1 MPGWLKPLSACGAVL
16 AWLTFTAGAA
26 PRLDSR
32 DALDARGQSDASA
45 NARAVF
51 HHLHLVSGQ
60 PDQLADFYD
69 RLFVRGAVARGQFW
83 NIEGIRGNGNGVFLL
98 VSGNV
103 SRRRDTPTGLW
114 HFGWGTGTVRESLN
128 QTYAEHY
135 ATDVNWRPPYET
147 LVKGFHLHLLSSDP
161 VAAGQWYA
169 DVLGGEID
177 RPPRNEDSRREGR
190 DPIPTDITS
199 EPPRL
204 AVSFGEIVLYFHQ
217 ASEPLVSSRDAGL
230 VDHLAF
236 GVKDLPSLLLRVP
249 GDHNG
254 ATGSGGATET
264 GGATGPGETAGD
276 QMFGLKEQRTA
287 MIAGPDKVMIEL
299 VQQPRGPGFWLDRK

>member
-1 MPGWLKPLSACGAVL
+1 MPGWLRPLSACGAVL
-16 AWLTFTAGAA
+16 AWLTFAAGTG
-26 PRLDSR
+26 PGIDSR
-32 DALDARGQSDASA
+32 VLHAQSDASA
-45 NARAVF
+45 KPRAVF

-114 HFGWGTGTVRESLN
+114 HFGWGTGSVRDALN

-147 LVKGFHLHLLSSDP
+147 LVKGFHLHLLSNDP

-177 RPPRNEDSRREGR
+177 RPPRNEDSRRDGR
-190 DPIPTDITS
+190 DSRDIIPIDITT

-204 AVSFGEIVLYFHQ
+204 AVSFGDIALYFHQ
-217 ASEPLVSSRDAGL
+217 AGEPLVSSRDAGL

-236 GVKDLPSLLLRVP
+236 SVKDLPSMLLRVP
-249 GDHNG
+249 ADNTR
-254 ATGSGGATET
+254 AAEPGSNASE
-264 GGATGPGETAGD
+264 EI
-276 QMFGLKEQRTA
+276 FGLKNQRTA
-287 MIAGPDKVMIEL
+287 MISGPDKVMIEL
-299 VQQPRGPGFWLDRK
+299 VQQPKGPGFWLDRP

>member
-1 MPGWLKPLSACGAVL
+1 MPGWLRPLSACGAAL

-26 PRLDSR
+26 PGLDALDSR
-32 DALDARGQSDASA
+32 EALGQSDASA

-69 RLFVRGAVARGQFW
+69 RLFVRGAVARARFW
-83 NIEGIRGNGNGVFLL
+83 DIEGIRGNGNGVFLL

-114 HFGWGTGTVRESLN
+114 HFGWGTGTIREALN

-190 DPIPTDITS
+190 EARDAIPTDITT

-204 AVSFGEIVLYFHQ
+204 AVSFGDIVLYFHQ

-236 GVKDLPSLLLRVP
+236 SVKDLPSLLLRVP
-249 GDHNG
+249 GDHG
-254 ATGSGGATET
+254 RAPEPGG
-264 GGATGPGETAGD
+264 GAGD
-276 QMFGLKEQRTA
+276 QTFGLKEQRTA

-299 VQQPRGPGFWLDRK
+299 VQQPRGPGFWLDRP

>member
-1 MPGWLKPLSACGAVL
+1 MPGCLRPLSACGAAL
-16 AWLTFTAGAA
+16 MWLTFAAGVS
-26 PRLDSR
+26 PSV
-32 DALDARGQSDASA
+32 DALAAGGQDDASTRV
-45 NARAVF
+45 RATF

-69 RLFVRGAVARGQFW
+69 RLFVRGTVTRGQFW
-83 NIEGIRGNGNGVFLL
+83 NIEGIRGQGNGVFLL

-103 SRRRDTPTGLW
+103 SRRRDMQTGLW
-114 HFGWGTGTVRESLN
+114 HFGWGTGTIRESLN

-135 ATDVNWRPPYET
+135 ANDVNWRPPYET

-177 RPPRNEDSRREGR
+177 RPPRNEDSRREGHYSR
-190 DPIPTDITS
+190 DIIPADIAT

-204 AVSFGEIVLYFHQ
+204 AVSFGDIVLFFHQ
-217 ASEPLVSSRDAGL
+217 AIDPLVSSRDAGL

-236 GVKDLPSLLLRVP
+236 SVKDLPSMLLRVP
-249 GDHNG
+249 GEHG
-254 ATGSGGATET
+254 AAAEPGA
-264 GGATGPGETAGD
+264 GTAGE
-276 QMFGLKEQRTA
+276 QLFGLKEQRTA

-299 VQQPRGPGFWLDRK
+299 VQLPKGPGFWADRP

>member
-1 MPGWLKPLSACGAVL
+1 MPGWLRPLSACGAVL
-16 AWLTFTAGAA
+16 AWLTFTAG
-26 PRLDSR
+26 
-32 DALDARGQSDASA
+32 DARGQSDASA

-51 HHLHLVSGQ
+51 HHLHLVSAQ

-69 RLFVRGAVARGQFW
+69 RLFVRGAVARGQYW

-249 GDHNG
+249 GDHSG
-254 ATGSGGATET
+254 TTAPGGATDP
-264 GGATGPGETAGD
+264 GGNAAE

-287 MIAGPDKVMIEL
+287 MIVGPDKVMIEL

>member
-1 MPGWLKPLSACGAVL
+1 MI

-26 PRLDSR
+26 PGVDVRVSTDSCDSNDASDSR
-32 DALDARGQSDASA
+32 DANDARGWRGQSDESA
-45 NARAVF
+45 RPRAVF

-69 RLFVRGAVARGQFW
+69 RLFVRGAVSRGQFW
-83 NIEGIRGNGNGVFLL
+83 NIEGIRGNGNGVFVL

-114 HFGWGTGTVRESLN
+114 HFGWGTGTIRESLN

-147 LVKGFHLHLLSSDP
+147 LVKGFHLHLLSNDP
-161 VAAGQWYA
+161 LAAGQWYA
-169 DVLGGEID
+169 DVLGGEIE

-190 DPIPTDITS
+190 DFVPTDITS

-204 AVSFGEIVLYFHQ
+204 AVSFGDVVLYIHQ
-217 ASEPLVSSRDAGL
+217 AVDPLVSSRDAGL
-230 VDHLAF
+230 VDHIAF
-236 GVKDLPSLLLRVP
+236 SVKDLPSMLLRVP
-249 GDHNG
+249 ADNTRL
-254 ATGSGGATET
+254 ADPGSNASE
-264 GGATGPGETAGD
+264 EL
-276 QMFGLKEQRTA
+276 FGLKHQRTA
-287 MIAGPDKVMIEL
+287 MIFGPDKVMIEL
-299 VQQPRGPGFWLDRK
+299 VQQPKGPGFWLDRP

>member
-1 MPGWLKPLSACGAVL
+1 MRDMPGWLRPLSACSVAL

-26 PRLDSR
+26 QRLDPRES
-32 DALDARGQSDASA
+32 LDARASS
-45 NARAVF
+45 RAVF

-69 RLFVRGAVARGQFW
+69 RLFVPGAVARGKFFD
-83 NIEGIRGNGNGVFLL
+83 IEGIRGNGNGVFLL

-103 SRRRDTPTGLW
+103 SRRRDPTGLW

-147 LVKGFHLHLLSSDP
+147 LVKGFHLHLRSSDP

-177 RPPRNEDSRREGR
+177 KPPRNEDSRRD
-190 DPIPTDITS
+190 DPDHRERLKSDITT
-199 EPPRL
+199 EPPRM
-204 AVSFGEIVLYFHQ
+204 AVSFGDIVLYFHQ
-217 ASEPLVSSRDAGL
+217 ADEPLVSTRDAGL

-249 GDHNG
+249 ADNSSS
-254 ATGSGGATET
+254 ASN
-264 GGATGPGETAGD
+264 AGD
-276 QMFGLKEQRTA
+276 QMFGLKEQRA
-287 MIAGPDKVMIEL
+287 VMISGPDKVMIEL
-299 VQQPRGPGFWLDRK
+299 VQQPKGPGFWLDRP

>member
-1 MPGWLKPLSACGAVL
+1 MPGWLRPLSACSALL

-26 PRLDSR
+26 PDVRAVDSPDSLDSPNS
-32 DALDARGQSDASA
+32 LDSLEQSDASGKP
-45 NARAVF
+45 RAAF

-114 HFGWGTGTVRESLN
+114 HFGWGTGTIRESLN

-177 RPPRNEDSRREGR
+177 RPPRNEDTRREGR
-190 DPIPTDITS
+190 DTIPIDITT

-204 AVSFGEIVLYFHQ
+204 AVSFGDIVLYFHQ
-217 ASEPLVSSRDAGL
+217 AGEPLVSSRDAGL

-236 GVKDLPSLLLRVP
+236 SVKDLPSLMLRVP
-249 GDHNG
+249 ADN
-254 ATGSGGATET
+254 TLATEPGT
-264 GGATGPGETAGD
+264 GAAGD

-287 MIAGPDKVMIEL
+287 MISGPDKVLIEL
-299 VQQPRGPGFWLDRK
+299 VQQPKGPGFWLDRP

>member
-1 MPGWLKPLSACGAVL
+1 MPGWLRPLSACSAAL

-26 PRLDSR
+26 PG
-32 DALDARGQSDASA
+32 LDARGAGSA
-45 NARAVF
+45 RGQGSSAPPRAAF

-69 RLFVRGAVARGQFW
+69 RLFVRGAVARAKFW
-83 NIEGIRGNGNGVFLL
+83 DIEGIRGNGNGVFLL

-103 SRRRDTPTGLW
+103 TRRRDTPTGLW
-114 HFGWGTGTVRESLN
+114 HFGWGTGTVREALN

-161 VAAGQWYA
+161 VAAAQWYA

-177 RPPRNEDSRREGR
+177 RPPRNEDSRRDGR
-190 DPIPTDITS
+190 DTVPTDITT

-204 AVSFGEIVLYFHQ
+204 AVTFGDVVLYFHQ
-217 ASEPLVSSRDAGL
+217 AGEPLVSSRDAGL

-236 GVKDLPSLLLRVP
+236 SVKDLPSLLLRVP
-249 GDHNG
+249 GDPSH
-254 ATGSGGATET
+254 AVEPGS
-264 GGATGPGETAGD
+264 AGD
-276 QMFGLKEQRTA
+276 QLFGLKNQRTA

-299 VQQPRGPGFWLDRK
+299 VQQPKGPGFWLDRP

>member
-1 MPGWLKPLSACGAVL
+1 MPGWLTPLSACAAVL

-26 PRLDSR
+26 PGPGVRASSDSR
-32 DALDARGQSDASA
+32 DSLEARRQRDAPGQP
-45 NARAVF
+45 RAAF

-98 VSGNV
+98 VSGNT

-161 VAAGQWYA
+161 AAAGQWYA

-177 RPPRNEDSRREGR
+177 RPPRNEDSRRDGR

-204 AVSFGEIVLYFHQ
+204 AVSFGDIVLYIHQ
-217 ASEPLVSSRDAGL
+217 AVDPLVSSREAGL

-236 GVKDLPSLLLRVP
+236 SVKDLPSMLLRVP
-249 GDHNG
+249 DHG
-254 ATGSGGATET
+254 AATEP
-264 GGATGPGETAGD
+264 GGNAGEQT
-276 QMFGLKEQRTA
+276 FGLKEQRTA
-287 MIAGPDKVMIEL
+287 MITGPDKVMIEL
-299 VQQPRGPGFWLDRK
+299 VQQPKGPGFWLDRP

>member
-1 MPGWLKPLSACGAVL
+1 ML
-16 AWLTFTAGAA
+16 AWLTFAAG
-26 PRLDSR
+26 
-32 DALDARGQSDASA
+32 DARGQSRASGD
-45 NARAVF
+45 ARAVF
-51 HHLHLVSGQ
+51 HHLHLVSAQ

-69 RLFVRGAVARGQFW
+69 RLFVRGAVARGQYW

-103 SRRRDTPTGLW
+103 SRRRDRPTGLW

-128 QTYAEHY
+128 QTYSEHY

-190 DPIPTDITS
+190 DSIPTDITS
-199 EPPRL
+199 EPPRM
-204 AVSFGEIVLYFHQ
+204 AVSFGEVVLYFHQ
-217 ASEPLVSSRDAGL
+217 AIEPLVSSREAGL

-249 GDHNG
+249 GEQG
-254 ATGSGGATET
+254 AAPGSGDSTA
-264 GGATGPGETAGD
+264 PGTTAAE
-276 QMFGLKEQRTA
+276 QMFELKEQRTA
-287 MIAGPDKVMIEL
+287 MITGPDKVMIEL
-299 VQQPRGPGFWLDRK
+299 VQQPRGPGFWLDRR